1 MVSISIDWMDLVVSV
16 HDTLFCCIWN
26 SGIIPSL
33 AGVSHVAI
41 QFPAYEKIK
50 SFMAKKG
57 NVKCLLLCWF
67 VLQDCSVFYN
77 YQLVLIVW
85 NSNFQITQLLI
96 S

>member
-1 MVSISIDWMDLVVSV
+1 MFQNQCKETHSSCNNYESMVSISIDWMDLVVSV

-57 NVKCLLLCWF
+57 NVKCLLLCWYYRIVQCF
-67 VLQDCSVFYN
+67 
-77 YQLVLIVW
+77 LIT
-85 NSNFQITQLLI
+85 N
-96 S
+96 